1 MKGLPASG
9 SSQRVARDLLI
20 DRRVRAQARHRR
32 LLGLGLTAVV
42 ALSTAVADAV
52 SVSWRRSLLLAG
64 DSSPRAIAYDAR
76 GGRLAVGDAS
86 GVYLGDPGGAL
97 ERVIRRAEVRD
108 LAFLADGSL
117 LVATADGLFALD
129 RDGRL
134 EDRSPRAGGAS
145 RSIHRIARTEELVA
159 IATAGGAYLSS
170 DAAAWV
176 RIRGALPSGSV
187 ESVALH
193 PRTGE
198 ATLWLVARAEVWR
211 AVVHSGFDT
220 RPGAS
225 PLAIGAITRQA
236 VFEGSLRGAV
246 DIGPEI
252 PGTDVAVVLRDAIA
266 VRDAADQTFRILRP
280 VLPAGAQLVRLATA
294 EGRFWL
300 MTDRGL
306 LEAERLEGPWQRARP
321 PAGRAAAM
329 ALVRAGVVLYV
340 ATATGLLEGRSSA
353 PIERPAGAESAP
365 LRPDEPDIESVH
377 RVALAYL
384 DLGPERMRELR
395 KGVDRRGLFPIA
407 TLRFAHDWR
416 RSRNRDYD
424 EAFLSG
430 EMRRLYD
437 WDRERD
443 RDYEVSIALTWDLG
457 DTQFHPEA
465 LDVSREG
472 REVLEL
478 RDDVL
483 DEITQLYF
491 ERRRVLMDL
500 ALLGPDADSEAFEL
514 RRRADELAAGIDA
527 WTGGWFGRHAP
538 SLLADARTANQHP
551 AD

>member
-1 MKGLPASG
+1 M
-9 SSQRVARDLLI
+9 ARGLLI
-20 DRRVRAQARHRR
+20 DRRVRARVQHRR

-42 ALSTAVADAV
+42 AVSNAVADSA

-64 DSSPRAIAYDAR
+64 DSSPSAIAYDAR
-76 GGRLAVGDAS
+76 GGRLAVGDAT

-97 ERVIRRAEVRD
+97 QRVFRRAEVRD
-108 LAFLADGSL
+108 LAFLSDGSL
-117 LVATADGLFALD
+117 LVATADGLFALG

-134 EDRSPRAGGAS
+134 EDRSPRAGEAS
-145 RSIHRIARTEELVA
+145 RSIHRIASSEEVVA
-159 IATAGGAYLSS
+159 IATAGGAYLS
-170 DAAAWV
+170 AEGAAWV
-176 RIRGALPSGSV
+176 RVRGALPSGSV

-193 PRTGE
+193 RRTGE

-211 AVVHSGFDT
+211 AVVRSGLDSHSGAAAPVIDALT
-220 RPGAS
+220 REP
-225 PLAIGAITRQA
+225 

-280 VLPAGAQLVRLATA
+280 VLPAGAQLVRLAIA

-306 LEAERLEGPWQRARP
+306 LEAERLEGPWRRARP
-321 PAGRAAAM
+321 PAGRAPAM
-329 ALVRAGVVLYV
+329 ALARAESVLYA
-340 ATATGLLEGRSSA
+340 ATASGLLEGRSAA
-353 PIERPAGAESAP
+353 PIERPAGAESVP

-407 TLRFAHDWR
+407 TLRFAYDR
-416 RSRNRDYD
+416 RHSRTRDYD

-437 WDRERD
+437 RDWERD
-443 RDYEVSIALTWDLG
+443 RDYGVSIALTWDLG

-465 LDVSREG
+465 IDVSREG

-483 DEITQLYF
+483 DEISQLYF

-500 ALLGPDADSEAFEL
+500 ASLGPDASSEALEL

>member
-1 MKGLPASG
+1 MNDLLASRSPDG
-9 SSQRVARDLLI
+9 VARDLLI
-20 DRRVRAQARHRR
+20 DRCVRALAQHRH
-32 LLGLGLTAVV
+32 LLGLGLTAVMV
-42 ALSTAVADAV
+42 LSNAVAHAA
-52 SVSWRRSLLLAG
+52 SVSWRRSRLLAG
-64 DSSPRAIAYDAR
+64 VRSPSAIAYDAR
-76 GGRLAVGDAS
+76 GGRLAVGDAT
-86 GVYLGDPGGAL
+86 GIYLGDPGGSL
-97 ERVIRRAEVRD
+97 QRVARRAEVRD

-134 EDRSPRAGGAS
+134 EDRSPRAGDAA
-145 RSIHRIARTEELVA
+145 RSIHRIARSEELVA

-170 DAAAWV
+170 DGVAWV

-193 PRTGE
+193 RRTGE

-211 AVVHSGFDT
+211 AVVRIGVDA
-220 RPGAS
+220 RPGSA
-225 PLAIGAITRQA
+225 PFAIGATTRQA

-252 PGTDVAVVLRDAIA
+252 PGIDVAVVLREAIA
-266 VRDAADQTFRILRP
+266 VRDAPEQAFRILRP
-280 VLPAGAQLVRLATA
+280 VLPAGAQLVRLAST

-306 LEAERLEGPWQRARP
+306 LEAERLEGPWRRAGP
-321 PAGRAAAM
+321 PAGRAPAM
-329 ALVRAGVVLYV
+329 ALVRAASILYV

-353 PIERPAGAESAP
+353 PIVRPPGADSAP
-365 LRPDEPDIESVH
+365 FRPDEPDIESVH

-384 DLGPERMRELR
+384 DLGPERMRQLQ
-395 KGVDRRGLFPIA
+395 KGVDRRGLLPIA
-407 TLRFAHDWR
+407 TLRLAHDWH
-416 RSRNRDYD
+416 RSRDSDLD

-430 EMRRLYD
+430 ETRRLYD
-437 WDRERD
+437 WDRERG

-465 LDVSREG
+465 IDVSRES

-500 ALLGPDADSEAFEL
+500 ALLGPDRNGDALEL
-514 RRRADELAAGIDA
+514 RRRGDELAAGLDA

-538 SLLADARTANQHP
+538 SLLAEARSAKHHP

>member
-384 DLGPERMRELR
+384 DLGPERMR
-395 KGVDRRGLFPIA
+395 
-407 TLRFAHDWR
+407 
-416 RSRNRDYD
+416 YD

-500 ALLGPDADSEAFEL
+500 ASLGPDADSEAFEL